1 MVTFLSISLFVHLIA
16 LLLSPSLTWI
26 ILLLISTFVNL
37 FLVLLCVTAEF
48 FAISFLMIYVG
59 AIAILLVF
67 ALMVVRSDVSL
78 PKATFNF
85 FEVFLFFLVGK
96 LVYLCCQ
103 QVDARFNYEILNSY
117 LSPLLSNS
125 KVGFTT
131 LLEVSN
137 DINVFGLYL
146 YNTYVDLFLFSGVIL
161 AIAIIAVIKLLIPES
176 ELADNNSSPKF

>member
-1 MVTFLSISLFVHLIA
+1 MLTVLSLSLFIHLMA

-78 PKATFNF
+78 PKATFSF
-85 FEVFLFFLVGK
+85 FEIVLFGLIAK
-96 LVYLCCQ
+96 LVYFCSQ
-103 QVDARFNYEILNSY
+103 QIDARFNYEILNSY
-117 LSPLLSNS
+117 LTSLLPSS
-125 KVGFTT
+125 KLGFITI
-131 LLEVSN
+131 LEVSN

-161 AIAIIAVIKLLIPES
+161 AIAIIAVIKLLIPAS
-176 ELADNNSSPKF
+176 DSMGNDSSPKF